1 MFESPIYPFTDSKNY
16 VFVGEAGCG
25 KSELAI
31 NLSHSLNALGLDVH
45 FFDLDQT
52 KPLFR
57 SRDLKDRIQEA
68 GIHFHYEDQ
77 FYDAPTITGGIAQQL
92 TKESSRCVL
101 DVGGND
107 TGSRAI
113 GGFASL
119 LNQDNTTVYFVVNPF
134 RPWSKSLDT
143 IVETLKSIMN
153 ASRLNDVRLICNPTL
168 GYTTTIKEA
177 KEGIQRTETMLIGN
191 FPIDFV
197 TAQENIATELQQQ
210 TTYPVYSMQL
220 YLRYPW
226 TQD

>member
-1 MFESPIYPFTDSKNY
+1 MANERTLPFANSKNY

-31 NLSHSLNALGLDVH
+31 NLSHLLNASGLDVH

-57 SRDLKDRIQEA
+57 SRDLKNYIQES
-68 GIHFHYEDQ
+68 GINFHYEEQ
-77 FYDAPTITGGIAQQL
+77 FYDAPTITGGIARQL
-92 TKESSRCVL
+92 TAENSRCVL

-107 TGSRAI
+107 IGSRVI

-119 LNQDNTTVYFVVNPF
+119 INQDNTTVYFVVNPF
-134 RPWSKSLDT
+134 RPWSKSLDA
-143 IVETLKSIMN
+143 INETLQSIMTS
-153 ASRLNDVRLICNPTL
+153 SRLKEVRVICNPNL
-168 GYTTTIKEA
+168 GYTTTVKEA
-177 KEGIQRTETMLIGN
+177 LDGIQRTVDMLADHLI
-191 FPIDFV
+191 IDFV
-197 TAQENIATELQQQ
+197 SAQERIAQELQQQ
-210 TTYPVYSMQL
+210 TAYPVYPMQL

>member
-1 MFESPIYPFTDSKNY
+1 MSYCSFAPFADSKNY

-31 NLSHSLNALGLDVH
+31 NLSHSLNAGGMEVH

-57 SRDLKDRIQEA
+57 SRDLKKQIQTA
-68 GIHFHYEDQ
+68 GIHFHYEEQ
-77 FYDAPTITGGIAQQL
+77 FYDAPTITGGIVPKLSAL
-92 TKESSRCVL
+92 NSRCVL

-107 TGSRAI
+107 TGSRVI
-113 GGFASL
+113 GGFESL
-119 LNQDNTTVYFVVNPF
+119 INRKNTTVYFVVNPF
-134 RPWSKSLDT
+134 RPWSKSMET
-143 IVETLKSIMN
+143 IIETLQSIMI
-153 ASRLNDVRLICNPTL
+153 ASRLSSVQVICNPTL
-168 GYTTTIKEA
+168 GYTTTVSEA
-177 KEGIQRTETMLIGN
+177 LEGIQRATDMLSGY

-197 TAQENIATELQQQ
+197 TAQESIAAELSHQ
-210 TTYPVYSMQL
+210 TAYPVYPLRL